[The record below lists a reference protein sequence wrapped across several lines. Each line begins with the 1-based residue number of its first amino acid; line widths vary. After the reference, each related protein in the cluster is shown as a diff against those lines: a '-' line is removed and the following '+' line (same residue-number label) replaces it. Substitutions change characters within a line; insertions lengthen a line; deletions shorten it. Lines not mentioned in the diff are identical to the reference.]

1 MFTVERMTEPQRNY
15 LLDLI
20 RTRDIEEHYRR
31 TLERRV
37 TDWDVTKSLASEWIT
52 RLKQKPRRTEGGKAQ
67 AEQWVIFDVKSL
79 EQSIPGE
86 ELWVM
91 VPRDHSGE
99 DIVVPRGSYALP
111 TPNNT
116 NEISFYSVWIND
128 EGTRWS
134 VKQYLSDLLTPLP
147 RASQYKILHE
157 IGNDPAE
164 AAARYGHEIG
174 RCGVCHRKLTN
185 DVSRESG
192 IGPVCAERWG
202 W

>member
-1 MFTVERMTEPQRNY
+1 MVTAERMTEPQRDY

-20 RTRDIEEHYRR
+20 RTRDIDEQYRHVL
-31 TLERRV
+31 TRRV
-37 TDWDVTKSLASEWIT
+37 TDRDVTKALASEWIT
-52 RLKQKPRRTEGGKAQ
+52 RLKQKPRRTEGGNAQ
-67 AEQWVIFDVKSL
+67 AEQWVIFDVK
-79 EQSIPGE
+79 SIPGE

-91 VPRDHSGE
+91 VPRDHTGE

-147 RASQYKILHE
+147 RKSQYQILNE
-157 IGNDPAE
+157 IGVDPAE

-185 DVSRESG
+185 DISRERG
-192 IGPVCAERWG
+192 IGPICAERWG